1 MEEFELLQQLQAMD
15 RQLRNSL
22 KALRENGTAYAAAE
36 REYKK
41 TLAKECARMRA
52 DGTAVTLID
61 KLCYGLENVADLR
74 FKRDIAEVVYKANI
88 EAINVLKLE
97 IRLLDAQIERE
108 WNNTK

>member
-1 MEEFELLQQLQAMD
+1 MEEFDLMQQLQAMD

-41 TLAKECARMRA
+41 TLAKECARMRSEGVA
-52 DGTAVTLID
+52 ATLID

-74 FKRDIAEVVYKANI
+74 FKRDIAEVVYKANT

-97 IRLLDAQIERE
+97 MKLLDGQISRE
-108 WNNTK
+108 WGNTK